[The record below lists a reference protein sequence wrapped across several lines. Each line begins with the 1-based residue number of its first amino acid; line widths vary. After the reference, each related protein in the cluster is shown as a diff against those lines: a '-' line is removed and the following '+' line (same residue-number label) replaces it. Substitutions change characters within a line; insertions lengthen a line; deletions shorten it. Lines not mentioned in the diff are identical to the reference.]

1 MGEVAST
8 IIIIMAAAWFIQYG
22 LSFFQLKRF
31 YRRLYQLRKFGSVWV
46 GKEGSAWKGRQYAVV
61 VVDKQKRIA
70 KVEQLSGWTIW
81 ASLKPVEG
89 LEGRP
94 VSDLLDESVALP
106 VPRKLALALRN
117 AATYIQ
123 EAEQRAAEKE
133 QEQAEA
139 EAGASIEL
147 GEIQAS

>member
-1 MGEVAST
+1 M
-8 IIIIMAAAWFIQYG
+8 
-22 LSFFQLKRF
+22 
-31 YRRLYQLRKFGSVWV
+31 
-46 GKEGSAWKGRQYAVV
+46 V

-94 VSDLLDESVALP
+94 VSDLLDESVELP